1 MCRSSSCLRLFAIPL
16 LAALFLSAQSTAAA
30 QTHAFHELP
39 AVAAE
44 LLERPITL
52 QTGIAHASD
61 SVGTTSPDAQKFYD
75 QGLTYLHHF
84 EWIQAA
90 RSFNQAL
97 RLDARLALAFAGI
110 STAQVELNQ
119 STAARATFARAR
131 ALTSS
136 LSEHDRRHLEIA
148 DLRLA
153 ALADSSKISAYRK
166 ALDDAIV
173 RFPKDAEFLLERGV
187 AESPDIND
195 RGQGSPVSSI
205 RFYNQVLTVV
215 PDHFAA
221 HHYLTHAY
229 ENGGRIDE
237 ALTHGTAYAKAAP
250 GIAHARHM
258 HGHDL
263 RRLGRVEE
271 AIAEFEAANRLE
283 AAAIKS
289 LGFPPEDNWHYEH
302 NLDLLGTSYQY
313 TGRIAKAD
321 ETLRMAFDLPTANLA
336 QAVNKRQW
344 TVFLRSRGRA
354 DDALNAARSLATF
367 PHPVGQ
373 AIGHIEAGYALMMKR
388 QFAEAARETNAAL
401 AAMKSAPAGAGL
413 AAVPFEGLQGEFFLR
428 TGQREK
434 GRAILDAMIAKA
446 RAAQGP
452 DDWAQAL
459 FTLEAVAKAAR
470 EVDDWE
476 FAARAARQML
486 EHDPSYAGTHYAL
499 ALVAEHA
506 GDRATAAKEF
516 ATAAKYWER
525 ADPDFPELRDA
536 RGKAAR

>member
-1 MCRSSSCLRLFAIPL
+1 VLIRLWLALAMVVSSFPP
-16 LAALFLSAQSTAAA
+16 AAA
-30 QTHAFHELP
+30 QTHQMHQLP
-39 AVAAE
+39 VVAAE

-52 QTGIAHASD
+52 QMGIAHAHD
-61 SVGTTSPDAQKFYD
+61 EVGTSSEEAQKFYD

-84 EWIQAA
+84 AWMEAA

-97 RLDARLALAFAGI
+97 RLDRRLALALAGL

-119 STAARATFARAR
+119 SAAAHATFARTRELAG
-131 ALTSS
+131 S
-136 LSEHDRRHLEIA
+136 LNEHDRRHLDITGQ
-148 DLRLA
+148 RLA
-153 ALADSSKISAYRK
+153 ALSDPSKVPAYRK
-166 ALDDAIV
+166 ALDDANA
-173 RFPKDAEFLLERGV
+173 RFPKDAELWLERGV
-187 AESPDIND
+187 AESPDISD
-195 RGQGSPVSSI
+195 RGQGSPTSSI
-205 RFYNQVLTVV
+205 RFYNQALAVV

-237 ALTHGTAYAKAAP
+237 ALTHGTAYANAAP
-250 GIAHARHM
+250 EIAHARHM
-258 HGHDL
+258 RGHDL
-263 RRLGRVEE
+263 RRLGRVED

-283 AAAIKS
+283 VAAIKS

-321 ETLRMAFDLPTANLA
+321 QTLKAAFSLPTANLA

-344 TVFLRSRGRA
+344 TVFLRARGRA
-354 DDALNAARSLATF
+354 DEALEAARSLATL
-367 PHPVGQ
+367 PHPVGE
-373 AIGHIEAGYALMMKR
+373 AIGHIEAGYALMMKK
-388 QFAEAARETNAAL
+388 QFAEAAKETNAAL
-401 AAMKSAPAGAGL
+401 AAMKRAPRGAGL

-434 GRAILDAMIAKA
+434 GRAMLDGMIAKA

-452 DDWAQAL
+452 DEWAQAL
-459 FTLEAVAKAAR
+459 FTLESTARAAR
-470 EVDDWE
+470 EVGDWE
-476 FAARAARQML
+476 FAARAAQKML
-486 EHDPSYAGTHYAL
+486 EHDPAYGGTHYAL

-516 ATAAKYWER
+516 AAAAQYWSR
-525 ADPDFPELRDA
+525 ADPDFPELAEA
-536 RGKAAR
+536 RRKSGTPGR

>member
-1 MCRSSSCLRLFAIPL
+1 MPL
-16 LAALFLSAQSTAAA
+16 LAALFLSGQSTGAA

-39 AVAAE
+39 VVSAD

-52 QTGIAHASD
+52 QSGIAHAHD
-61 SVGTTSPDAQKFYD
+61 TVGTSSPEAQKFYD

-97 RLDARLALAFAGI
+97 RLDRRLALALTGI
-110 STAQVELNQ
+110 SAAQVELNQ

-131 ALTSS
+131 ELASS
-136 LSEHDRRHLEIA
+136 LSDHDRRHLEIS
-148 DLRLA
+148 DLRLS
-153 ALADSSKISAYRK
+153 ALNDSTKVAAYRK
-166 ALDDAIV
+166 ALDDAIT
-173 RFPKDAEFLLERGV
+173 RFPSDAELLLERGV

-195 RGQGSPVSSI
+195 RGQGSPASSI
-205 RFYNQVLTVV
+205 RFYNQALAAV
-215 PDHFAA
+215 PGHFAA

-229 ENGGRIDE
+229 ENTGRIDD
-237 ALTHGTAYAKAAP
+237 ALLHGTAYAKAAP
-250 GIAHARHM
+250 EIAHARHM

-263 RRLGRVEE
+263 RRLGRVED

-283 AAAIKS
+283 AAAMKS

-313 TGRIAKAD
+313 TGRLAKAD
-321 ETLRMAFDLPTANLA
+321 ATLRTSFALPTANLA

-344 TVFLRSRGRA
+344 TVFLRARGRA
-354 DDALNAARSLATF
+354 DEALNAARSLTTF
-367 PHPVGQ
+367 PHPVGK
-373 AIGHIEAGYALMMKR
+373 AIGHIEAGYALLQKG
-388 QFAEAARETNAAL
+388 QYAEAAGETNAAL

-428 TGQREK
+428 TGQRDK
-434 GRAILDAMIAKA
+434 GRAMLDGMIVKA
-446 RAAQGP
+446 RAARGP
-452 DDWAQAL
+452 DEWAQAL
-459 FTLEAVAKAAR
+459 FTLESVAKAAR
-470 EVDDWE
+470 EVNDWE
-476 FAARAARQML
+476 FAAKVARQML

-516 ATAAKYWER
+516 ATAAKYWDR

-536 RGKAAR
+536 RAKAAR